1 MRNLLY
7 IIPLAFFISCSGE
20 KTDNTENE
28 ELQEAQARIES
39 VEFSKEQIDLA
50 GIKTGKLEKKI
61 ISETIECSGIIEV
74 PPQNI
79 ATVSPII
86 SGFVKNLNYYPG
98 DYVEKGL
105 ALGTL
110 NHPDFIN
117 LQQQYIEAKSQVDFY
132 EEEYKRQGELTVEN
146 AASIKKMQKAKAD
159 YLTYEANYKSL
170 KAQLELLGV
179 NASEIEKGEF
189 IKDFKI
195 TAPISGTI
203 SQLNANKGKFVSS
216 EDFIYEII
224 NASVLNIKLNVF
236 EKDISKVKV
245 GQRIRFSILN
255 NETQFVSKVKRV
267 GIKINKLNRTTLV
280 QSAIDNKN
288 QLLKPG
294 MYVNASININEKEA
308 FTLPCEAVVNL
319 KGESFVFIK
328 KDNSF
333 KRIKIE
339 KGVEQNDFCEILN
352 LDKELLKAE
361 VVIKGVYYLMGEM
374 EVEE

>member
-7 IIPLAFFISCSGE
+7 IIPLAFLISCSSE

-28 ELQEAQARIES
+28 ELREAKTSIES

-50 GIKTGKLEKKI
+50 GIKTGKFEKKT
-61 ISETIECSGIIEV
+61 ISETIECSGTIEV

-79 ATVSPII
+79 ATVSPVI
-86 SGFVKNLNYYPG
+86 SGFIKNLNYYPG
-98 DYVEKGL
+98 DNVEKGSV
-105 ALGTL
+105 LGTL

-132 EEEYKRQGELTVEN
+132 KEEYKRQGELTVEN

-179 NASEIEKGEF
+179 NTSELEKGEF
-189 IKDFKI
+189 VKDFKI
-195 TAPISGTI
+195 SAPISGTI
-203 SQLNANKGKFVSS
+203 SQLSANKGKFVSS
-216 EDFIYEII
+216 EDFVYEII
-224 NASVLNIKLNVF
+224 NASVLNIKLNIF
-236 EKDISKVKV
+236 EKDISKVKT
-245 GQRIRFSILN
+245 GQTIRFSILN
-255 NETQFVSKVKRV
+255 NETQFVSKVQRTGV
-267 GIKINKLNRTTLV
+267 KIDESNRTSLV

-288 QLLKPG
+288 HLLKPG
-294 MYVNASININEKEA
+294 MYVNASINISEKEA
-308 FTLPCEAVVNL
+308 FTLPYEAIVDL
-319 KGESFVFIK
+319 KGESFIFIK

-339 KGVEQNDFCEILN
+339 KGIEQDDFCEILN

-361 VVIKGVYYLMGEM
+361 IVIKGVYYLIT
-374 EVEE
+374 EVEAGE

>member
-1 MRNLLY
+1 MKNVLY
-7 IIPLAFFISCSGE
+7 IIPLAFLISCSGE
-20 KTDNTENE
+20 KVDNTDNE
-28 ELQEAQARIES
+28 ELQEAKTSIES
-39 VEFSKEQIDLA
+39 IEFSKKQIDLA
-50 GIKTGKLEKKI
+50 GIKTGKFEKKT
-61 ISETIECSGIIEV
+61 ISETIECSGTIEV

-79 ATVSPII
+79 ATVSPVI
-86 SGFVKNLNYYPG
+86 SGFIKNLNYYPG
-98 DYVEKGL
+98 DNVEKGSV
-105 ALGTL
+105 LGTL
-110 NHPDFIN
+110 NHPDFIT

-132 EEEYKRQGELTVEN
+132 QEEYKRQGELTVEN

-179 NASEIEKGEF
+179 NTSEIEKGEF
-189 IKDFKI
+189 VKDFKI
-195 TAPISGTI
+195 SAPISGTI
-203 SQLNANKGKFVSS
+203 SQLSANKGKFVSS
-216 EDFIYEII
+216 EDFVYEII

-236 EKDISKVKV
+236 EKDLSKVKI
-245 GQRIRFSILN
+245 GQTIRFSILN

-267 GIKINKLNRTTLV
+267 GIKIDKSNRTSLV

-308 FTLPCEAVVNL
+308 FTLPYEAVVDL

-339 KGVEQNDFCEILN
+339 KGVVQDDFCEILN

-361 VVIKGVYYLMGEM
+361 VVIKGVYYLIAKTET
-374 EVEE
+374 EE

>member
-7 IIPLAFFISCSGE
+7 IIPLAFLISCSG
-20 KTDNTENE
+20 KKVDNAENE
-28 ELQEAQARIES
+28 ELQETQASIKS

-50 GIKTGKLEKKI
+50 GIKTGKIEKKI
-61 ISETIECSGIIEV
+61 ISETVECSGTIEV

-86 SGFVKNLNYYPG
+86 NGFVKNLNYYSG
-98 DYVEKGL
+98 DYVEKGVV
-105 ALGTL
+105 LGTL

-132 EEEYKRQGELTVEN
+132 KEEYKRQGELTVEN

-159 YLTYEANYKSL
+159 YLTSEANYKSL

-179 NASEIEKGEF
+179 NTTEIEKGEF
-189 IKDFKI
+189 VKDFKI
-195 TAPISGTI
+195 AAPISGTV
-203 SQLNANKGKFVSS
+203 SQLNANKGKFVSN
-216 EDFIYEII
+216 ENFIYEII
-224 NASVLNIKLNVF
+224 NASILNIKLNVF

-245 GQRIRFSILN
+245 GQTIRFSILN
-255 NETQFVSKVKRV
+255 NEKQFVSKVKRT
-267 GIKINKLNRTTLV
+267 GIKINKSNRTTLV
-280 QSAIDNKN
+280 QSTINNKN

-294 MYVNASININEKEA
+294 MYINASININEKEA
-308 FTLPCEAVVNL
+308 LILPYEAIVDL
-319 KGESFVFIK
+319 KGESFIFIK

-339 KGVEQNDFCEILN
+339 KGVEQDDFCEIIN
-352 LDKELLKAE
+352 LDEELLNAE
-361 VVIKGVYYLMGEM
+361 IVIKGVYYLMAET
-374 EVEE
+374 EAEE

>member
-1 MRNLLY
+1 MKNLLY
-7 IIPLAFFISCSGE
+7 IIPLAFLISCSGK

-28 ELQEAQARIES
+28 ELQETQASIES

-79 ATVSPII
+79 AAVSPII
-86 SGFVKNLNYYPG
+86 NGFIKNLNYYPG
-98 DYVEKGL
+98 DYVEEGIV
-105 ALGTL
+105 LGTL

-117 LQQQYIEAKSQVDFY
+117 LQQQYIESKSQVDFY
-132 EEEYKRQGELTVEN
+132 KEEYKRQGELTVEN

-179 NASEIEKGEF
+179 NTSEIEKGEF
-189 IKDFKI
+189 VKDFKI

-245 GQRIRFSILN
+245 GQKIHFSILN
-255 NETQFVSKVKRV
+255 NEKQFVSKVQRT
-267 GIKINKLNRTTLV
+267 GIKIDKSNRTSLV

-288 QLLKPG
+288 HLFKPG
-294 MYVNASININEKEA
+294 MYVNASINISEKEA
-308 FTLPCEAVVNL
+308 FTLPNDAVVDL

-339 KGVEQNDFCEILN
+339 KGVVQDDFCEILN

-361 VVIKGVYYLMGEM
+361 VVIKGVYYLMAET
-374 EVEE
+374 EAEE